1 MRAIRKIFN
10 TIRSYAL
17 GETGECIRRNQRIFA
32 GANHHHWTP
41 AGRIGWID
49 FERLP
54 RRQLRRQVEE
64 ASRLGRDAFPLL
76 AEFIE

>member
-1 MRAIRKIFN
+1 MRAIRKILN

-17 GETGECIRRNQRIFA
+17 GKTGESVRRNQRIFA

-41 AGRIGWID
+41 VGRVGGVN

-54 RRQLRRQVEE
+54 CR
-64 ASRLGRDAFPLL
+64 
-76 AEFIE
+76 